1 MPSFLQQ
8 FVQLAIV
15 NILSNLMVPLAGL
28 IDTAF
33 LGHLSEIRY
42 LAGVALAT
50 VIFNYVYWTF
60 GFLRISTTGMTAQAL
75 GRGDRDAVWLIALRH
90 MLLGLGLGIVI
101 LIMQVP
107 LRSLGFALLSATAEV
122 KAAGQAYYNAL
133 IWGAPATLIG
143 FVLVG
148 WFLGRGQG
156 GKVLLLSVVSS
167 GSNVLFDYLF
177 IVQWGW
183 GSAGAG
189 WATALSQYLL
199 LLVGLPLMA
208 RELARSQLKGL
219 MPQLYDPVALKA
231 AFSLNGEIMVRTL
244 ALVTTFSVFINLSS
258 IQYNHAPGDYLCRL
272 FH

>member
-199 LLVGLPLMA
+199 LLVGADAPTV
-208 RELARSQLKGL
+208 RSSCTEGSIQ
-219 MPQLYDPVALKA
+219 PQWRDHGADAGSGHNFLGVYQSQFDPGHDRAHV
-231 AFSLNGEIMVRTL
+231 
-244 ALVTTFSVFINLSS
+244 
-258 IQYNHAPGDYLCRL
+258 QYNHAPGDYLCRL